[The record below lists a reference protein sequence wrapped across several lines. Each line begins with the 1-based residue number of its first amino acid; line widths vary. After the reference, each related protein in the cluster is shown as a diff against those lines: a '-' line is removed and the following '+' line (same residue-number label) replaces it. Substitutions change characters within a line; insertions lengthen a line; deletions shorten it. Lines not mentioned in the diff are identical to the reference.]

1 MEISKFEKLTK
12 VMISIN
18 IILLIIFFTYIYYNM
33 NNLINSNDSIAS
45 LIGIF
50 GSWVLPYI
58 TIDIFIQ
65 IIVAI
70 LIIINKNNR
79 KILNIISLILEI
91 IYFLYTTFWI
101 NIIILGML
109 SLFIIGNVLATII
122 VILFEIINITIL
134 VLIIK
139 KVVTKRNNIKNQS
152 YRH

>member
-12 VMISIN
+12 VMISIS
-18 IILLIIFFTYIYYNM
+18 IILLIIFFGYIYYNM

-45 LIGIF
+45 IIGTL

-58 TIDIFIQ
+58 AIDIFIQ

-70 LIIINKNNR
+70 LIIINKNNQ

>member
-12 VMISIN
+12 VMISIST
-18 IILLIIFFTYIYYNM
+18 ILLIAFFIYIYYNM

-45 LIGIF
+45 IIGTL

-58 TIDIFIQ
+58 AIDIFIQ

-70 LIIINKNNR
+70 LIIINKNNQ

>member
-12 VMISIN
+12 VMISIS
-18 IILLIIFFTYIYYNM
+18 IILLIIFFGYIYYNM

-58 TIDIFIQ
+58 AIDIFIQ

-70 LIIINKNNR
+70 LIIINKNNQ

-101 NIIILGML
+101 NIIIM
-109 SLFIIGNVLATII
+109 
-122 VILFEIINITIL
+122 
-134 VLIIK
+134 
-139 KVVTKRNNIKNQS
+139 
-152 YRH
+152 